1 MILAGTRSSNFEND
15 VGQWTRIAFRHF
27 KGGGI
32 CYNVLKMADL
42 MERTGVDLSA
52 ALAREGYGAGDG
64 AEDRA
69 SPGAAWLTPLPLAAV
84 FAAGAGLFWL
94 EVTRLWVFI
103 GLGVAAYGAFA
114 GWMALVAYRLLRRP
128 STAMALSVWALFLAL
143 ALFADWFWF
152 FFFEVH
158 DVLLNP
164 FELVSRAWGLIDT
177 RTISVTFNG
186 RRGPPSVFTFGGLP
200 LLAAY
205 VSEIA
210 AVAALAGLVFRAGAR
225 GGYFCRNCGTWARAR
240 FTLQSIYL
248 LVPESH
254 AFVQLASGDVSPL
267 VSASPVPER
276 RATALQV
283 EVSHCAGCRHGA
295 MWISRVEGTGRG
307 ARYRRKAVP
316 VPRLQRIELSPDA
329 VRALLELARRER
341 NAEVFDS

>member
-1 MILAGTRSSNFEND
+1 MGM
-15 VGQWTRIAFRHF
+15 RIAFRYF
-27 KGGGI
+27 KGGGF
-32 CYNVLKMADL
+32 CYNVLKMAKL
-42 MERTGVDLSA
+42 MERTEVDLTV

-64 AEDRA
+64 AED
-69 SPGAAWLTPLPLAAV
+69 GAPFAAVCWISLLLAAV
-84 FAAGAGLFWL
+84 FAAGAGLYWL
-94 EVTRLWVFI
+94 ETTRLWIFI

-128 STAMALSVWALFLAL
+128 SMAVALSVWMLFLFGAL
-143 ALFADWFWF
+143 WADWFWF

-164 FELVSRAWGLIDT
+164 FELMTRAWGLIDV
-177 RTISVTFNG
+177 RTVSVTFNG

-200 LLAAY
+200 LLIAY
-205 VSEIA
+205 AGEII
-210 AVAALAGLVFRAGAR
+210 AVAALAGLVLRAGAH
-225 GGYFCRNCGTWARAR
+225 GGYFCRTCRKWAHAR
-240 FTLQSIYL
+240 FTLQNLYL

-254 AFVQLASGDVSPL
+254 AFVLLASGDVSPL

-283 EVSHCAGCRHGA
+283 KVSHCDGCRHGA

-316 VPRLQRIELSPDA
+316 VPRLQRVELSPDA
-329 VRALLELARRER
+329 VRALLELARREK